1 MLGRIL
7 LAIGGCLVLI
17 GSAFLDGDAW
27 EAAAVMCSVGAGMMF
42 IPVFATYMLPEI
54 TWQVR
59 RLIARLRRDRGLRVF
74 DGGRR

>member
-1 MLGRIL
+1 MLGRVL

-27 EAAAVMCSVGAGMMF
+27 AAAAVMCSVGAGMMF
-42 IPVFATYMLPEI
+42 IPVFVTYMLPTI
-54 TWQVR
+54 SWQVR

-74 DGGRR
+74 DGGRG